1 LGDVERGLGVTCYLI
16 KAAPDLSLVTKTY
29 FREIIKHR
37 NHISVYRVDIKL
49 HYLSPLLS
57 EHADLIFAKIRVA
70 RYSA

>member
-1 LGDVERGLGVTCYLI
+1 MDCLNLQ
-16 KAAPDLSLVTKTY
+16 A
-29 FREIIKHR
+29 REIIKHR

-57 EHADLIFAKIRVA
+57 EHADLIFAKIIVA